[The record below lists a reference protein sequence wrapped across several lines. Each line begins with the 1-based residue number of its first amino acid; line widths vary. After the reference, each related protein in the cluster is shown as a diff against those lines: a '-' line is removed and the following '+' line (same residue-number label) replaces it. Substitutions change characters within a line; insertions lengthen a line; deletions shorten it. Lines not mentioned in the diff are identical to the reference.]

1 MLRQIFKQLWFYRRS
16 SLWLLLELM
25 VIVVTSWF
33 LVNEIW
39 TVHYRAHRAPYGY
52 DYEGVYVM
60 KLESL
65 YDGQDGYVPE
75 ADMGDAPKVALERFG
90 QALDLM
96 PEVNAWAETGTS
108 LPGLKSQYINNFFPV
123 DSSAENNI
131 YYCIHTRRAGARDME
146 ILDYR
151 QVWPKDAPIEDV
163 PGSAVITEDLAMTL
177 FPGENPVGRRLSD
190 ASTCPPPKE
199 WDWVISGVIEPLKF
213 SFVDDPVPTVLASEA
228 SVLNFWYGTPCYIFR
243 LRPDVD
249 ARTFIDR
256 ASRTWRSEMTYGNW
270 RVASVTPM
278 EELMGLY
285 VVTGT
290 FKWKALWVFL
300 VVNVLIAAASYS
312 WLRLRMRRSEI
323 GVRRAMGSGAGRI
336 VLQQLAEAWMIL
348 GAALV
353 LGLIIAANIIVIGKI
368 DIAAPHGEVL
378 PVLFNSLQDLTSL
391 LTFTSAGL
399 NLLTVASVLI
409 FRKKAPDMERPYK
422 VWGGKVT
429 IYITIVLFL
438 VLLIN
443 ELITNPR
450 NAIIGL
456 LVPLIGVPVYMYFK
470 KKNGGADYTGE
481 NAG

>member
-96 PEVNAWAETGTS
+96 PEVSAWAETGTS

-123 DSSAENNI
+123 DSSTENNI

-249 ARTFIDR
+249 ARTFIDQ

-378 PVLFNSLQDLTSL
+378 PVLFNSLPL
-391 LTFTSAGL
+391 LYDPTVHFLAVAG
-399 NLLTVASVLI
+399 I
-409 FRKKAPDMERPYK
+409 
-422 VWGGKVT
+422 VT
-429 IYITIVLFL
+429 A
-438 VLLIN
+438 VLLAAVTLAA
-443 ELITNPR
+443 LI
-450 NAIIGL
+450 
-456 LVPLIGVPVYMYFK
+456 PLGK
-470 KKNGGADYTGE
+470 ALRERTADILKDE
-481 NAG
+481 